1 MLNRIP
7 PISSQLGVDAMKFNI
22 MLVDE
27 SISVL
32 ESLQRL
38 LKDEPYYL
46 FAFDNP
52 LDALKVINTLE
63 WDIVVAD
70 QSMQKMDGLE
80 FLERVRSHSPHTVGI
95 IMTGDDET
103 KVKLELLYS
112 GNDYRFVKKPL
123 DDIEIK
129 HALKAAIADYKR
141 NSGVISHEIV

>member
-1 MLNRIP
+1 
-7 PISSQLGVDAMKFNI
+7 MKFNI

-38 LKDEPYYL
+38 FKDEPYYL

-63 WDIVVAD
+63 WDLVVAD
-70 QSMQKMDGLE
+70 QTMQKMDGLE
-80 FLERVRSHSPHTVGI
+80 FLERVRAQSPHTMGI
-95 IMTGDDET
+95 IMIGDNEIRAD
-103 KVKLELLYS
+103 LEVLYF

-123 DDIEIK
+123 DCIEIK
-129 HALKAAIADYKR
+129 QAVKAAIAKI
-141 NSGVISHEIV
+141 NLS

>member
-1 MLNRIP
+1 
-7 PISSQLGVDAMKFNI
+7 MKFNI

-38 LKDEPYYL
+38 FKDEPYYL

-63 WDIVVAD
+63 WDLVVAD
-70 QSMQKMDGLE
+70 QTMQKMDGLE
-80 FLERVRSHSPHTVGI
+80 FLERVQAQSPHTMGI
-95 IMTGDDET
+95 IMIGDNEIRAN
-103 KVKLELLYS
+103 LEVLYF

-123 DDIEIK
+123 DCIEIK
-129 HALKAAIADYKR
+129 QAVKAAIAENKR
-141 NSGVISHEIV
+141 IQVS